1 MRKVAH
7 VMHDHGSSG
16 ALHDFAAAAR
26 SHRKRL
32 AVAFGITVTI
42 LLAEIVGAVWTGSLA
57 LLVDAG
63 HMLTDAGGL
72 AMALFASYLTTRAAS
87 DKRTWGF
94 RRAEVLAASAQAAVL
109 LGVGLY
115 VIIEGISRLS
125 SPPSIPSTELLVF
138 GIIGLVGN
146 VASLLV
152 LASSRN
158 ANFNLRAAFL
168 EVVNDAVGS
177 VAVIVAAIVIATTG
191 WGGADSLAGLLIG
204 VLIIPRAIKLLME
217 TTNVLLEATPPGLD
231 LAEVRTHILGLPEV
245 LEVHDLHATQ
255 IATNLPVL
263 TAHVI
268 VSAESFEDGS
278 LPHLLDRVQDCV
290 AEHFDVSI
298 EHSTIQFE
306 PPQRLRRERHTH

>member
-1 MRKVAH
+1 
-7 VMHDHGSSG
+7 
-16 ALHDFAAAAR
+16 
-26 SHRKRL
+26 
-32 AVAFGITVTI
+32 
-42 LLAEIVGAVWTGSLA
+42 
-57 LLVDAG
+57 
-63 HMLTDAGGL
+63 
-72 AMALFASYLTTRAAS
+72 MALGASYLTTRAAS

-94 RRAEVLAASAQAAVL
+94 RRAEVLAASTQAAVL

-115 VIIEGISRLS
+115 VIIEGIGRLS

-138 GIIGLVGN
+138 GIIGLMGN
-146 VASLLV
+146 VAALLV

-177 VAVIVAAIVIATTG
+177 VAVIIAAIVIATTG

-204 VLIIPRAIKLLME
+204 VLIVPRAIKLLIE

-231 LAEVRTHILGLPEV
+231 LADVRGHILGLPEV
-245 LEVHDLHATQ
+245 LEVHDLHASQ
-255 IATNLPVL
+255 IATGLPVL
-263 TAHVI
+263 TAHVV
-268 VSAESFEDGS
+268 VSAESFKDGS

-306 PPQRLRRERHTH
+306 PPERVRRERHTH